1 MATVGRVLAIGAVVL
16 AIPAAC
22 IGALAL
28 YGRALAESEVA
39 VGTLVSPAEA
49 RARLER
55 ERARFRAMTP
65 AQHLEE
71 ARRALTMGY
80 DEATHTGGNFGG
92 VEHHAAAI
100 PDGAPEHAELAAL
113 RDEVRRRRV
122 NLFALARGRV
132 AQHLGEHATVADA
145 VRQRTMRAELARD
158 VDELAPPGPRV
169 RPRRRRGP
177 HHAALRPRGL
187 RPVDARRHREARP
200 HGGAARVRVSAGALR
215 QRARAHRALNA
226 SHEYAMSSQGTPR

>member
-71 ARRALTMGY
+71 ARRELTMGY

-158 VDELAPPGPRV
+158 VDELAPRGLGCVHVADEAHTTLRFDHADCDQSMLDAIA
-169 RPRRRRGP
+169 RPD
-177 HHAALRPRGL
+177 HTAALRGYGFRRVRCANGRGL
-187 RPVDARRHREARP
+187 IE
-200 HGGAARVRVSAGALR
+200 L
-215 QRARAHRALNA
+215 
-226 SHEYAMSSQGTPR
+226 

>member
-1 MATVGRVLAIGAVVL
+1 MATVGRVLSIGAVVL

-22 IGALAL
+22 VGALAL

-71 ARRALTMGY
+71 ARRALAMGY
-80 DEATHTGGNFGG
+80 DEATHTGGNFRG

-100 PDGAPEHAELAAL
+100 PDGAPEHAALAAL

-122 NLFALARGRV
+122 NLFALARARV
-132 AQHLGEHATVADA
+132 ERRLGERAAAADPE
-145 VRQRTMRAELARD
+145 RQRALRVELARD
-158 VDELAPPGPRV
+158 VDGLA
-169 RPRRRRGP
+169 
-177 HHAALRPRGL
+177 PRGL
-187 RPVDARRHREARP
+187 GCVHVADEAHTTLRFDHADCDQSMLDAIVRPDHTTALRGYGFR
-200 HGGAARVRVSAGALR
+200 RVRCANGRGLID
-215 QRARAHRALNA
+215 L
-226 SHEYAMSSQGTPR
+226 